1 MSDYNGVAFTKV
13 RNGGGHVR
21 VTLVAGVGQG
31 NAGTSLP
38 CIGCFVQ
45 PLLGDTAV
53 VRVNIGAAA
62 SATVG
67 IDLPFTSATV
77 QTVPT
82 FIPVDDVSNLYFY
95 STDTT
100 ADVDILYLRG

>member
-1 MSDYNGVAFTKV
+1 MSDYNGASFTKV

-21 VTLVAGVGQG
+21 VTLSSNVGQG
-31 NAGTSLP
+31 NGGTSKP

-45 PLLGDTAV
+45 PLAANTAL
-53 VRVNIGAAA
+53 VRVNINSAA

-67 IDLPFTSATV
+67 IDLPFSAAGV
-77 QTVPT
+77 AYAPT

-95 STDTT
+95 SSQ
-100 ADVDILYLRG
+100 ADAVVDILFLRG

>member
-1 MSDYNGVAFTKV
+1 MSDLNGAPFTRV
-13 RNGGGHVR
+13 RNGGGSVR

-31 NAGTSLP
+31 NDGDSLP
-38 CIGCFVQ
+38 TIGCYVQ
-45 PLLGDTAV
+45 PLLGNTAV

-62 SATVG
+62 SATAG

-82 FIPVDDVSNLYFY
+82 FIPVDDVSNLYFF
-95 STDTT
+95 STDAT
-100 ADVDILYLRG
+100 ADIDILYIRG